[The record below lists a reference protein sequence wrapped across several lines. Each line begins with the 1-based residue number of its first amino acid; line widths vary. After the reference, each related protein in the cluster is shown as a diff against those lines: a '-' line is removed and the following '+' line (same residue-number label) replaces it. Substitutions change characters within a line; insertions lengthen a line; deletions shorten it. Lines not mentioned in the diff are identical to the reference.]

1 MCVCVCVVG
10 GGRVSCEQQTLTK
23 MARQISVSSGVV
35 TTYSAT
41 LIKNAG
47 YTPPRAA
54 LLNMPSGLVSIA
66 ATLIVGFGVRKTSH
80 RWAWLAGCCVP
91 GIIGGALMSFKQN
104 NKAALLAGVYMVN
117 SIVATLIIIYQWT
130 VANCAGQTKR
140 VVASALIAG
149 SFSIGNIIGPQTFQ
163 ARDAPEYTPAKI
175 AVLATQAGGALVSG
189 LLFLYYLYANKKKDR
204 KYGPQGGATGAEADR
219 WVNRTDMENENF
231 RYVY

>member
-1 MCVCVCVVG
+1 M
-10 GGRVSCEQQTLTK
+10 
-23 MARQISVSSGVV
+23 

-80 RWAWLAGCCVP
+80 RWAWLAACCVP

-204 KYGPQGGATGAEADR
+204 KYGLQGSATGAEADR